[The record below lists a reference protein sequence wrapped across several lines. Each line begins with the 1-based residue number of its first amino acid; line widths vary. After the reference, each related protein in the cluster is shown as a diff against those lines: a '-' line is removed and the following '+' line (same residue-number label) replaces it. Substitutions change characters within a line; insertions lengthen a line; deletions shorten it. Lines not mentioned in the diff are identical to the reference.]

1 MLNFASPTWRNK
13 IKGFDSGENSK
24 RKKIEKARGKIKSKT
39 SKIKKREKE
48 QENGLEIENNWMQM
62 DLIKYL

>member
-13 IKGFDSGENSK
+13 IKGFDGGENSK

-39 SKIKKREKE
+39 SKTKKREKE
-48 QENGLEIENNWMQM
+48 
-62 DLIKYL
+62 